1 MRVQMK
7 KIFAVLL
14 ILCAFSISFAQGQ
27 THKLAMDRGFFTT
40 DYTIDGQ
47 EVDCDAFEQELA
59 RVPEAISKWNTGNI
73 LRYTSWGIAG
83 VGGFIVGYN
92 IAQSQNP
99 TAEDPN
105 AYKRYL
111 GLGAAIIV
119 AAFVVEYIG
128 NSKKDGAVELY
139 NQKIGNIAGNHP
151 VNWSLVPT
159 EQGGI
164 ALAFNF

>member
-1 MRVQMK
+1 MK
-7 KIFAVLL
+7 KFLIVLIILFATTL
-14 ILCAFSISFAQGQ
+14 SFAQEKQ
-27 THKLAMDRGFFTT
+27 HKLNMDRGFFTT

-59 RVPEAISKWNTGNI
+59 KVPEAISKWNTGNV

-83 VGGFIVGYN
+83 VGGFIIGYN
-92 IAQSQNP
+92 IVQSQNP
-99 TAEDPN
+99 AAEDPN

-111 GLGAAIIV
+111 GLGGAIIV
-119 AAFVVEYIG
+119 AAFVMEYIG

-139 NQKIGNIAGNHP
+139 NQKIGTITSNDSFSMGI
-151 VNWSLVPT
+151 VPT

>member
-1 MRVQMK
+1 MRFQMK
-7 KIFAVLL
+7 KLFAVLL
-14 ILCAFSISFAQGQ
+14 ILCAATLSFAQGQ
-27 THKLAMDRGFFTT
+27 AHKLTMDRGIFTT

-47 EVDCDAFEQELA
+47 EVDCDVFEQELA
-59 RVPEAISKWNTGNI
+59 RVPEAISKWNTGNA

-139 NQKIGNIAGNHP
+139 NQKIGNIADNHS
-151 VNWSLVPT
+151 VKWSLVPT

>member
-1 MRVQMK
+1 MRFQMK
-7 KIFAVLL
+7 KLFAVLL
-14 ILCAFSISFAQGQ
+14 ILCAATLSFAQGQ
-27 THKLAMDRGFFTT
+27 AHKLTMDRGIFTT

-47 EVDCDAFEQELA
+47 EVDCDVFEQELA

-139 NQKIGNIAGNHP
+139 NQKIGNIADNHS
-151 VNWSLVPT
+151 VKWSLVPT

>member
-1 MRVQMK
+1 MK
-7 KIFAVLL
+7 NLLIVLL
-14 ILCAFSISFAQGQ
+14 VLFATTLSFAQDQ
-27 THKLAMDRGFFTT
+27 VHKLNMDRGFFTT

-59 RVPEAISKWNTGNI
+59 KVPEAISKWNTGNI

-92 IAQSQNP
+92 IVQSQNP
-99 TAEDPN
+99 AAEDPN

-111 GLGAAIIV
+111 GLGGAIIV
-119 AAFVVEYIG
+119 AAFVMEYIG

-139 NQKIGNIAGNHP
+139 NQKIGTITSNDSFSMGI
-151 VNWSLVPT
+151 VPT